1 MKRIWFT
8 LLFICLVFA
17 SAVWAED
24 GQNKTYQWEVVA
36 PAGSEMDLKEDK
48 LVYFGT
54 ETSPVVLT
62 SSVNSFK
69 LTAQR
74 VEYFKGREVFFAQG
88 KVVVEGEDLSL
99 PPQRFFAFGEEVIYT
114 VNQGEL
120 EFTRGGTVR
129 NQEGDTLRGERILI
143 FLDKEESTQKVESF
157 EVSGGFELLGNK
169 GRMTGDT
176 LKGEVRQGL
185 MEATGKIDFQYNET
199 SGTAEKAIYSDR
211 SKEGHLLGS
220 PVIYQGDD
228 HITGEKIIYY
238 LDTEQIKVI
247 GPVKARLYR

>member
-8 LLFICLVFA
+8 LLFMCLVFA
-17 SAVWAED
+17 SAVWAE
-24 GQNKTYQWEVVA
+24 GGRNMTYQWEVEA

-62 SSVNSFK
+62 SSANSFK

-88 KVVVEGEDLSL
+88 QVVIEGEDLGL
-99 PPQRFFAFGEEVIYT
+99 PLQRFFAAGEEVVYT

-120 EFTRGGTVR
+120 EFPHGGTVR

-143 FLDKEESTQKVESF
+143 FLDKDESTQKVKSF
-157 EVSGGFELLGNK
+157 EASGGFELLASE
-169 GRMTGDT
+169 GRITGDM
-176 LKGEVRQGL
+176 LKGEAQQGL
-185 MEATGKIDFQYNET
+185 MEATGNIDFQYNET

-211 SKEGHLLGS
+211 SREAHLLGN

-247 GPVKARLYR
+247 GPARARLYR